1 MLFFFFVTKKQH
13 MRTAVAELDISPCE
27 QYMSVYNAGVAGL
40 NQVYFKSEVIHSLI
54 HVEY

>member
-1 MLFFFFVTKKQH
+1 